1 MKYNQQ
7 TIGGLFSSKIQ
18 FQIPV
23 YQRAYAWDKSNWKT
37 FLEDIQESSR
47 HDNNYSYGSILLK
60 TIEQDTKYDIIDGQ
74 QRITTLI
81 LFMRAMINVL
91 NKRPYEDG
99 KIKELVGDLV
109 EDYIIKKGKLRLEV
123 VEYDRDC
130 FRAVVSEGRDTYTPN
145 SPSQS
150 QIIAAI
156 SYFERELGLLETEEL
171 MQICKTIEHT
181 DITRIELDG
190 EKEAALMFELQNN
203 RGKDLTNLERL
214 KSYFMY
220 QMYVYSESDETE
232 GNIEALSNTFKEIY
246 RLINDIKKL
255 NGMTED
261 SILIYHCNAYLNK
274 AFGYRNLNDIK
285 DELKESE
292 NKTRWIIDFTRELK
306 DSFEAI
312 KKCQN
317 SKSHYRQKLFK
328 LGAGVYVYP
337 FIIKGYKYFDDEKMN
352 DVYKVLEMLSF
363 RDKLVHS
370 RADYSSRLSDA
381 IRTFSGDIDTL
392 MDCVKK
398 VFENEWHWSNK
409 RMKDQLNGYMYGN
422 DILRYILWEYE
433 ESIQNKGYK
442 IGTCELINEQIEH
455 ISPQTPPEG
464 EAIANG
470 YDVQENGTYSEVF
483 VEDCL
488 NCIGNLM
495 LISGSHNASIG
506 NKAFAEKL
514 ASYKE
519 NPILNQ
525 QAEIADYM
533 KNEVIE
539 WKIEHI
545 KERKNNIVNFAIKR
559 WSLD

>member
-23 YQRAYAWDKSNWKT
+23 YQRAYAWDKANWKT

-60 TIEQDTKYDIIDGQ
+60 TIEQDSRYDIIDGQ

-91 NKRPYEDG
+91 SKRPVVDEMRDF
-99 KIKELVGDLV
+99 IEELT
-109 EDYIIKKGKLRLEV
+109 EDYIVKKGKLRLEV

-156 SYFERELGLLETEEL
+156 SYFERELELLDTDALEH
-171 MQICKTIEHT
+171 ICQTIART

-232 GNIEALSNTFKEIY
+232 GNIETLSNTFKEIY

-285 DELKESE
+285 EELKESTE
-292 NKTRWIIDFTRELK
+292 KIQWIINFVRELK

-317 SKSHYRQKLFK
+317 SKSYYRQKLFK
-328 LGAGVYVYP
+328 LGAGAYVYP
-337 FIIKGYKYFDDEKMN
+337 FVIKGYKYFDDEEMDK
-352 DVYKVLEMLSF
+352 VYKMLEMLSF

-370 RADYSSRLSDA
+370 RADFSSRLSDA
-381 IRTFSGDIDTL
+381 IRTFNGDIDTFK
-392 MDCVKK
+392 DCVKK
-398 VFENEWHWSNK
+398 VFDNEWHWSNK

-442 IGTCELINEQIEH
+442 IGTCELENEQIEH

-464 EAIANG
+464 ESIANG
-470 YDVQENGTYSEVF
+470 YEVQENGQYSEEF
-483 VEDCL
+483 ASDYL

-506 NKAFAEKL
+506 NSAFIDKF
-514 ASYKE
+514 ASYKK
-519 NPILNQ
+519 NPLLNQ
-525 QAEIADYM
+525 QAEIESFLENDI
-533 KNEVIE
+533 VE
-539 WKIEHI
+539 WKKQQIESR
-545 KERKNNIVNFAIKR
+545 RKTIVKFALQR

>member
-91 NKRPYEDG
+91 NKRPDEDG

-156 SYFERELGLLETEEL
+156 SYFERELGFLETEEL
-171 MQICKTIEHT
+171 VQICKTIEHT

-337 FIIKGYKYFDDEKMN
+337 FIIKGYKYFDDEKMD

-381 IRTFSGDIDTL
+381 IRTFSSDIDTL

-495 LISGSHNASIG
+495 LIPGSHNASIG

-539 WKIEHI
+539 WKTEHI

>member
-91 NKRPYEDG
+91 NKRPDEDG

-203 RGKDLTNLERL
+203 RGKDL
-214 KSYFMY
+214 
-220 QMYVYSESDETE
+220 
-232 GNIEALSNTFKEIY
+232 I
-246 RLINDIKKL
+246 
-255 NGMTED
+255 
-261 SILIYHCNAYLNK
+261 C
-274 AFGYRNLNDIK
+274 
-285 DELKESE
+285 
-292 NKTRWIIDFTRELK
+292 
-306 DSFEAI
+306 
-312 KKCQN
+312 
-317 SKSHYRQKLFK
+317 
-328 LGAGVYVYP
+328 
-337 FIIKGYKYFDDEKMN
+337 
-352 DVYKVLEMLSF
+352 
-363 RDKLVHS
+363 
-370 RADYSSRLSDA
+370 
-381 IRTFSGDIDTL
+381 
-392 MDCVKK
+392 
-398 VFENEWHWSNK
+398 
-409 RMKDQLNGYMYGN
+409 
-422 DILRYILWEYE
+422 
-433 ESIQNKGYK
+433 
-442 IGTCELINEQIEH
+442 
-455 ISPQTPPEG
+455 
-464 EAIANG
+464 
-470 YDVQENGTYSEVF
+470 
-483 VEDCL
+483 
-488 NCIGNLM
+488 
-495 LISGSHNASIG
+495 
-506 NKAFAEKL
+506 
-514 ASYKE
+514 
-519 NPILNQ
+519 
-525 QAEIADYM
+525 
-533 KNEVIE
+533 
-539 WKIEHI
+539 
-545 KERKNNIVNFAIKR
+545 
-559 WSLD
+559 

>member
-1 MKYNQQ
+1 MKYIPQ

-18 FQIPV
+18 FYIPV
-23 YQRAYAWDKSNWKT
+23 YQRAYAWDKANWKT

-47 HDNNYSYGSILLK
+47 HENNYSYGSILLK
-60 TIEQDTKYDIIDGQ
+60 TIEQESKYDIIDGQ

-91 NKRPYEDG
+91 NKRNDANEMSDF
-99 KIKELVGDLV
+99 IEELV
-109 EDYIIKKGKLRLEV
+109 EDYIVKKGKLRLEV

-156 SYFERELGLLETEEL
+156 NYFESELESLDTDALKH
-171 MQICKTIEHT
+171 ICQTINRT

-203 RGKDLTNLERL
+203 RGKDLTNLEKL

-232 GNIEALSNTFKEIY
+232 GNIETLSNTFKEIY

-285 DELKESE
+285 DELKGSVEKVS
-292 NKTRWIIDFTRELK
+292 WIINFVRELK

-317 SKSHYRQKLFK
+317 SKSYYRQKLFK
-328 LGAGVYVYP
+328 LGTGAYVFP
-337 FIIKGYKYFDDEKMN
+337 FIIKGYKYFNDAEMD
-352 DVYKVLEMLSF
+352 DVYKVLEIMSF

-370 RADYSSRLSDA
+370 RADFSSRLSDA
-381 IRTFSGDIDTL
+381 IRTFDGCITTFI
-392 MDCVKK
+392 DCVKR
-398 VFENEWHWSNK
+398 VFENEWHWSYK

-422 DILRYILWEYE
+422 DTLRYILWEYE

-442 IGTCELINEQIEH
+442 IGTCVLESEQIEH

-464 EAIANG
+464 EVIANG
-470 YDVQENGTYSEVF
+470 YDVQVSGQYSEEF
-483 VEDCL
+483 ISDYL

-506 NKAFAEKL
+506 NSSFKDKL
-514 ASYKE
+514 TSYNK

-525 QAEIADYM
+525 QAEIETFLE
-533 KNEVIE
+533 NNIIE
-539 WKIEHI
+539 WKIQHI
-545 KERKNNIVNFAIKR
+545 EKRKNVIVEFALKR